1 MSRPSFEFSNILGA
15 GFRALTYPE
24 ACDDLNRY
32 PVYGGFGSPV
42 FNRSVVPILAW
53 LAPRALFRD
62 CKRMMRLLGPF
73 EGSLIQRLDFDQ
85 EIILGSGRTLTG
97 FYRALQRSQL
107 RVIEINLPDF
117 AAVKESLIDENC
129 GKYNLRIPNLRA
141 IGMDLLKDDLL
152 KTCLREGIEADRDLL
167 VYECG
172 LTMSLPVTAQER
184 LYANVDRLFRRM
196 KRRCI
201 LLTSSFDI
209 GRTPG
214 NLTSLYLHGM
224 VMAFEKLFRSEIQ
237 IDHHAPDAFFG
248 SRGYRVVKG
257 EERLTRA
264 VRLDDLHDGLTIRG
278 YVWNDGC

>member
-1 MSRPSFEFSNILGA
+1 MARPSFEFSNMMGA
-15 GFRALTYPE
+15 GFRALTYPA

-42 FNRSVVPILAW
+42 FNRSVVPVLAW
-53 LAPRALFRD
+53 LAPRAMFSD

-73 EGSLIQRLDFDQ
+73 EDSLIQRLDFDQ

-97 FYRALQRSQL
+97 FYRALQRPQS

-117 AAVKESLIDENC
+117 AAVKEGLIAEKC
-129 GKYNLRIPNLRA
+129 RKYNLRIPNLRA
-141 IGMDLLKDDLL
+141 IGMDLLKEDLL

-172 LTMSLPVTAQER
+172 LTMSLPAGAQER
-184 LYANVDRLFRRM
+184 LYANVDRLFRWM

-201 LLTSSFDI
+201 LLTSSFDAC
-209 GRTPG
+209 RTPG
-214 NLTSLYLHGM
+214 LLTSLYVHGM

-237 IDHHAPDAFFG
+237 IDHHAPDAFFE

-257 EERLTRA
+257 GERLTME
-264 VRLDDLHDGLTIRG
+264 VWLDDLHDGLAITG
-278 YVWNDGC
+278 YVWNNRS